1 MFTMS
6 PGKKKKH
13 KQVVAADQRTTNKAT
28 TNKFKHSQEFLENKF
43 EINDLIETRDH
54 ENEELICLAKV
65 ADKDGPRILVELL
78 ATYGKTRWKMIDSC
92 DIFPVGTCEKE
103 GKNFLQ
109 PPLGC
114 TKTNYISYK
123 NRILRK
129 IKEEDSEEKAASK
142 ECFYQEPETPEQN
155 YFEVGEKIEAVCKNN
170 LKKSIYIVHPAT
182 ISNVYG
188 DMISVCIDGWKGTK
202 DYECFYY
209 DRDIYPLG
217 YHSKYG
223 ITLQDEGTEGN
234 DPKVDEFIK
243 KSLKENSRKTRSKS
257 VLASSTVTVKKNNKI
272 SMPKPPSPLKS
283 PRSSRRERRNAR
295 ITMPNSTAYSDYSN
309 LIKHSERSSNIL
321 DVENNSTKSTP
332 SRNSLNISS
341 TTKAQLTQSTCKE
354 TKTTIITDGT
364 SAETPNNF
372 SSTTHNKVISK
383 DTAIQDVE
391 SKTETDNKQD
401 IINSTSVEKY
411 SKNQNDKN
419 LSLNKEETFKIK
431 MEKISIEKTKNR
443 ISLVNEKA
451 NTSDL
456 LPINQTVTSESFDNL
471 KYIHQKT
478 QHLEKNS
485 QTDSVQNKCSASVQE
500 LKQQNFTQKNK
511 VIESCQKS
519 SDKINEAINQIN
531 QAIVLKKGAVQDIGK
546 QNEKEDLDMK
556 LTIDDSKKISEH
568 ISCSNFSNSFE
579 TNASFLKNNK
589 LSKVSQTNKEKLI
602 GSIKDETK
610 KQKIPLPSYSEAIKD
625 LKESG
630 ESAKSRINSS
640 LNEKK
645 VDQCKN
651 ANIRIKE
658 AIFQRNQVPPAKTGN
673 SSDSSEDS
681 ADTSTTGTCDSSSDS
696 TDSDSKLTR
705 KHKNLIQASTM
716 KRTESNSCWPDSS
729 SNKKTSSKEDIGRK
743 KAKADKLSKKKLKKK
758 KQPKEKDIKKLNK
771 KLKKLKKLLA
781 KSKKDKKKKKS
792 KKKSIEKESFK
803 DLDETAN
810 PLKLPSSGWPLK
822 YQMFPNSTVTKDNKL
837 LTNFP
842 VTQPNFPLKSQ
853 QPPKKRKLSQEAVSE
868 NSKISLQN
876 PSSEKSVEKLSS
888 KNSNDR
894 KVNDWLKNNA
904 SEPETIVEESK
915 EKIRPLNPKL
925 WSLDQ
930 TMDYIV
936 SKEKS
941 LCKYLP
947 YLKEQR
953 VCGDALLYINE
964 QYVKAFEMTYGAKYK
979 LLNLSLNLQK
989 YHKENVAKRKEW
1001 KANRKRKN
1009 ETEKV
1014 NSSSDDGS
1022 LVIAK
1027 KN

>member
-1 MFTMS
+1 
-6 PGKKKKH
+6 
-13 KQVVAADQRTTNKAT
+13 
-28 TNKFKHSQEFLENKF
+28 
-43 EINDLIETRDH
+43 
-54 ENEELICLAKV
+54 
-65 ADKDGPRILVELL
+65 
-78 ATYGKTRWKMIDSC
+78 
-92 DIFPVGTCEKE
+92 
-103 GKNFLQ
+103 
-109 PPLGC
+109 
-114 TKTNYISYK
+114 
-123 NRILRK
+123 
-129 IKEEDSEEKAASK
+129 
-142 ECFYQEPETPEQN
+142 
-155 YFEVGEKIEAVCKNN
+155 
-170 LKKSIYIVHPAT
+170 
-182 ISNVYG
+182 
-188 DMISVCIDGWKGTK
+188 
-202 DYECFYY
+202 
-209 DRDIYPLG
+209 
-217 YHSKYG
+217 
-223 ITLQDEGTEGN
+223 
-234 DPKVDEFIK
+234 
-243 KSLKENSRKTRSKS
+243 
-257 VLASSTVTVKKNNKI
+257 
-272 SMPKPPSPLKS
+272 MPKPPSPLKS

-471 KYIHQKT
+471 KYIHQRT

-519 SDKINEAINQIN
+519 SDKINEATNQIN

-729 SNKKTSSKEDIGRK
+729 SNKKV
-743 KAKADKLSKKKLKKK
+743 
-758 KQPKEKDIKKLNK
+758 
-771 KLKKLKKLLA
+771 
-781 KSKKDKKKKKS
+781 
-792 KKKSIEKESFK
+792 SI
-803 DLDETAN
+803 LH
-810 PLKLPSSGWPLK
+810 
-822 YQMFPNSTVTKDNKL
+822 
-837 LTNFP
+837 
-842 VTQPNFPLKSQ
+842 
-853 QPPKKRKLSQEAVSE
+853 
-868 NSKISLQN
+868 
-876 PSSEKSVEKLSS
+876 
-888 KNSNDR
+888 
-894 KVNDWLKNNA
+894 
-904 SEPETIVEESK
+904 
-915 EKIRPLNPKL
+915 
-925 WSLDQ
+925 
-930 TMDYIV
+930 
-936 SKEKS
+936 
-941 LCKYLP
+941 
-947 YLKEQR
+947 
-953 VCGDALLYINE
+953 
-964 QYVKAFEMTYGAKYK
+964 YK
-979 LLNLSLNLQK
+979 LVFVFS
-989 YHKENVAKRKEW
+989 
-1001 KANRKRKN
+1001 
-1009 ETEKV
+1009 
-1014 NSSSDDGS
+1014 
-1022 LVIAK
+1022 
-1027 KN
+1027 